1 MPSSQVLPQQP
12 EIRDSKDY
20 GIKDVWAD
28 NLETEFAALRQAVE
42 RYPYISMDTEF
53 PGIVARPIGNFK
65 TGSDYHFQTMRCNVD
80 MLKIIQLGITLCDE
94 NGDSPEV
101 STYQFNFAFSLSE
114 DMFAP
119 DSIDLLKTSGI
130 DFKRN
135 EEEGIDIEYFGEL
148 LITSGLVLFE
158 NIKWV
163 SFHSGYDF
171 GYLLKV
177 LTCEPLPADETDF
190 FRLLFIWFPCI
201 YDIKHI
207 VRSIKTL
214 RGGLQEIAESL
225 GVKRIG
231 PQHQAGSDSLLTA
244 AVFFRIQT
252 IYFDGHLSDDY
263 YKNYLYGFSSGRLG
277 KNSPA
282 THGDNLVL
290 VDKPY

>member
-1 MPSSQVLPQQP
+1 MKSS
-12 EIRDSKDY
+12 Y
-20 GIKDVWAD
+20 GIREIWAD
-28 NLETEFAALRQAVE
+28 NLESEFAALRQAVE

-101 STYQFNFAFSLSE
+101 STWQFNFAFSLGE

-119 DSIDLLKTSGI
+119 DSIDLLKSSGI

-135 EEEGIDIEYFGEL
+135 EEEGIDVEYFGEL
-148 LITSGLVLFE
+148 LITSGLVLFD

-171 GYLLKV
+171 GYLLKI

-252 IYFDGHLSDDY
+252 IYFDGHLNDDY

-277 KNSPA
+277 KASPA
-282 THGDNLVL
+282 AAGENL

>member
-1 MPSSQVLPQQP
+1 MPSALLTMPQQEQLP
-12 EIRDSKDY
+12 SKDY
-20 GIKDVWAD
+20 GIREIWAD
-28 NLETEFAALRQAVE
+28 NLESEFAALRQAIE

-101 STYQFNFAFSLSE
+101 STWQFNFAFSLGE

-119 DSIDLLKTSGI
+119 DSIDLLKSSGI

-135 EEEGIDIEYFGEL
+135 EEEGIDVEYFGEL
-148 LITSGLVLFE
+148 LITSGLVLFD
-158 NIKWV
+158 NVKWV

-171 GYLLKV
+171 GYLLKI

-252 IYFDGHLSDDY
+252 IYFDGHLNDDY

-277 KNSPA
+277 KASPA
-282 THGDNLVL
+282 AAGENL

>member
-1 MPSSQVLPQQP
+1 MPQQEQLP
-12 EIRDSKDY
+12 SKDY
-20 GIKDVWAD
+20 GIREIWAD
-28 NLETEFAALRQAVE
+28 NLESEFAALRQAVE

-101 STYQFNFAFSLSE
+101 STWQFNFAFSLGE

-119 DSIDLLKTSGI
+119 DSIDLLKSSGI

-135 EEEGIDIEYFGEL
+135 EEEGIDVEYFGEL
-148 LITSGLVLFE
+148 LITSGLVLFD
-158 NIKWV
+158 NVKWV

-171 GYLLKV
+171 GYLLKI

-252 IYFDGHLSDDY
+252 IYFDGHLNDDY

-277 KNSPA
+277 KASPA
-282 THGDNLVL
+282 AAGENL